1 MTLILKKSG
10 DFFGAFADA
19 AILLPIISL
28 MALKSGYRLDSLLL
42 SAGLAYLVSGFLFKI
57 PISVQPLKSIA
68 IASLAMG
75 ASFQEIRISG
85 LCVGL
90 FFLVLYALKTQT
102 LPIPEAVIR
111 SVQCGLGILLAQ
123 QAIKI
128 LPLEWS
134 SILFTLGLVG
144 ALIMSDLKLSI
155 PLLGMVSF
163 VVFIF
168 GTLHSGA
175 SASSGMPT
183 PTPHALRLSLIL
195 SLVLPQLALT
205 SANSIL
211 GAKLA
216 CDHYFKEKARNVT
229 IPKLLL
235 SISIGNILSSMIAGL
250 PYCHGAGGIT
260 AHYKAGARTGNMNTV
275 IGLVLCLMGLL
286 QFFFHFPLSLP
297 PLPTAA
303 ILISV
308 GVFHFELAKPL
319 LRNRSGQITLLGS
332 SLATLLTANLLA
344 TFVVAWA
351 LDFILKKQKDFLN
364 AKPL

>member
-1 MTLILKKSG
+1 MNLIFKKSG

-42 SAGLAYLVSGFLFKI
+42 SAGLAYLISGFLFKV

-75 ASFQEIRISG
+75 ASFQEIRFSG
-85 LCVGL
+85 FCVGL
-90 FFLVLYALKTQT
+90 VFLILYALKTQS
-102 LPIPEAVIR
+102 LPIPEPVIR

-123 QAIKI
+123 QALKI

-134 SILFTLGLVG
+134 SLILTLGLVL
-144 ALIMSDLKLSI
+144 ALLLSDFKFSI
-155 PLLGMVSF
+155 PLLGIVSF

-168 GTLHSGA
+168 GTLHSRA
-175 SASSGMPT
+175 SASSAMLMQT
-183 PTPHALRLSLIL
+183 PQLFRPALIL
-195 SLVLPQLALT
+195 SLVLPQIALT
-205 SANSIL
+205 SANSIS

-216 CDHYFKEKARNVT
+216 CSHYFREEASRVS

-235 SISIGNILSSMIAGL
+235 SVGLGNVLSSMIAGL

-260 AHYKAGARTGNMNTV
+260 AHSKAGARTYKMNTV
-275 IGLVLCLMGLL
+275 IGITLCLMGLL
-286 QFFFHFPLSLP
+286 QFFLHFPLALP
-297 PLPTAA
+297 PIPTAA

-308 GVFHFELAKPL
+308 GIFHLELAKPL
-319 LRNRSGQITLLGS
+319 LINRSGQITLLGS
-332 SLATLLTANLLA
+332 SLATLLTGNLLS
-344 TFVVAWA
+344 TFVIAWTIHSI
-351 LDFILKKQKDFLN
+351 FNKQKGLQN
-364 AKPL
+364 A